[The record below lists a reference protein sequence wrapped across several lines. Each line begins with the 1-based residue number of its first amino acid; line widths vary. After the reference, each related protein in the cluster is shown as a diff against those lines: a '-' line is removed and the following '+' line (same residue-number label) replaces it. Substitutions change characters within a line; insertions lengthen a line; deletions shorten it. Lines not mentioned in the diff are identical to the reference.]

1 MAQSNN
7 TMNDIFLGL
16 QIATAIMQARQG
28 SHDDQY
34 DAILTTFDILSI
46 RIPALRNDPVFTADL
61 RKAIEDVIKRK
72 QAKTTIPSIGT
83 PTTNTAAEQKAKNG

>member
-1 MAQSNN
+1 MASNN
-7 TMNDIFLGL
+7 TVNDIFLGL

-34 DAILTTFDILSI
+34 DTILTTFDILSI

-72 QAKTTIPSIGT
+72 KSKPVIPSVTTQAAGT
-83 PTTNTAAEQKAKNG
+83 VSSVKVG